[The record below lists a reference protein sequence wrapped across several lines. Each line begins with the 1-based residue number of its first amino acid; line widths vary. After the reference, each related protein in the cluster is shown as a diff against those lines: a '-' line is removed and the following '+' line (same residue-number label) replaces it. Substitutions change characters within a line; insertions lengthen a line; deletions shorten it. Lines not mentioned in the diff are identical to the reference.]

1 MLLLIKPHIIRKI
14 SKQIAYGLHEL
25 IRTNAANINTNDD
38 WLTLFS
44 ILQVVGAGAAPPPV
58 ITMSINQVDKFI
70 ITSKTLIENSQLV
83 KTTAGNWDSIGIG
96 PFEWTD
102 LKLYQF

>member
-25 IRTNAANINTNDD
+25 IRTNASNINTSDD

-44 ILQVVGAGAAPPPV
+44 ILQVVGAGATPPPI
-58 ITMSINQVDKFI
+58 ITLSINQADKFI
-70 ITSKTLIENSQLV
+70 ISSKAVIETTSQLV
-83 KTTAGNWDSIGIG
+83 KTVNG
-96 PFEWTD
+96 
-102 LKLYQF
+102 KLSDALF